1 MRVHIDVYVNVNKI
15 SIPPG
20 GRCPVLTGAHHED
33 SSMPVAVIATPL
45 EAARAAAIAQSFA
58 RQGLMTTFGAEL
70 VRTERGEV
78 EIAMPWSDRV
88 TQQHG
93 FFHGGV
99 VGALSDSACGYAA
112 LSMVGE
118 GEAGLTAEYK
128 INLLSPARGERLIA
142 VGRVLKPGRTLIVA
156 QADAYVEGRID
167 GTLQRKAVATM
178 LMTLC
183 VVRTLDHL

>member
-1 MRVHIDVYVNVNKI
+1 MPNSTTDVV
-15 SIPPG
+15 
-20 GRCPVLTGAHHED
+20 TDA
-33 SSMPVAVIATPL
+33 AA
-45 EAARAAAIAQSFA
+45 EAAEAAEAPHVTPDVSVRTDGDLPTGRADAIAASFA
-58 RQGLMTTFGAEL
+58 RQGLMQTFGASL
-70 VRTERGEV
+70 VRVERGEV
-78 EIAMPWSDRV
+78 ELAMPWSDGV

-99 VGALSDSACGYAA
+99 VGALADSACGYAA

-156 QADAYVEGRID
+156 QGDVFTETA
-167 GTLQRKAVATM
+167 GTRKAVATM

-183 VVRTLDHL
+183 VVRTLDHV

>member
-1 MRVHIDVYVNVNKI
+1 MP
-15 SIPPG
+15 IP
-20 GRCPVLTGAHHED
+20 VT
-33 SSMPVAVIATPL
+33 ATPL
-45 EAARAAAIAQSFA
+45 DADRAHAIAQSFA

-70 VRTERGEV
+70 VRTERGEI
-78 EIAMPWSDRV
+78 EIAMPWSERV

-99 VGALSDSACGYAA
+99 VGALADSACGYAA

-128 INLLSPARGERLIA
+128 INLLSPAQGERLIA

-156 QADAYVEGRID
+156 QADVHVEAIVD
-167 GTLQRKAVATM
+167 GMTRRKAVATM

>member
-1 MRVHIDVYVNVNKI
+1 MPNSATDLATDAAADVAA
-15 SIPPG
+15 G
-20 GRCPVLTGAHHED
+20 
-33 SSMPVAVIATPL
+33 VAPDLAADVS
-45 EAARAAAIAQSFA
+45 ARAAADLPPGRAEAIAASFA
-58 RQGLMTTFGAEL
+58 RQGLMATFGAEL
-70 VRTERGEV
+70 VRVERGEV
-78 EIAMPWSDRV
+78 ELAMPWSEGV

-99 VGALSDSACGYAA
+99 VGALADSACGYAG

-128 INLLSPARGERLIA
+128 INLLSPAKGERLIA

-156 QADAYVEGRID
+156 QGDVFTETG
-167 GTLQRKAVATM
+167 GTRKAVATM

-183 VVRTLDHL
+183 VVRTLDHV